1 MLLLFLGLSTGFF
14 SVDKDYAVHL
24 EMNKLNERT
33 GLSHS
38 FKDEQWGWSWSLFA
52 VENNLAVGFKMLKGT
67 EIIDMDSLSLSL
79 SFDTKLLELGY
90 ANNLSRFIFYL
101 GAGGGLSSFALKSV
115 KETETVVFPQS
126 LLNPEGS
133 VSYKGSSFVL
143 SASTGLSLIVS
154 DYLGAGVSAGYVHGL
169 RTPRVVLEGKEDV
182 EIQNA
187 PEMPL
192 HEWYVKFSIITGDF
206 HNLLK

>member
-1 MLLLFLGLSTGFF
+1 MLLLILGLSTGYI
-14 SVDKDYAVHL
+14 SVDRDYTVHL

-38 FKDEQWGWSWSLFA
+38 FKDEQWGWSWSLLA
-52 VENNLAVGFKMLKGT
+52 VENNLAVGVKMLKGT
-67 EIIDMDSLSLSL
+67 EIGDLDSLSLSL
-79 SFDTKLLELGY
+79 SFDTKLFELGY

-101 GAGGGLSSFALKSV
+101 SAGGGLSSLNLKSV
-115 KETETVVFPQS
+115 KESETIDFPLS
-126 LLNPEGS
+126 LSNPEGS

-143 SASTGLSLIVS
+143 SASTGLSMIVS
-154 DYLGAGVSAGYVHGL
+154 DYLGAGVSAGYVYGL
-169 RTPRVVLEGKEDV
+169 RTPKMVLEGKEDI

-192 HEWYVKFSIITGDF
+192 HMWYVKFSIITGDF
-206 HNLLK
+206 ANLLK